1 MPTHDGYN
9 PNSVAAVVTIGGQ
22 PWFPAPASEEGR
34 TMIARVWRGVT
45 PEAKGDEYLEYLK
58 ATGLKD
64 YRSTAG
70 NRGVYVLRR
79 GRRGRAEFLLISLWD
94 SMEAIRAFAGP
105 EVERAVYYPED
116 HEFLLKRSPR

>member
-1 MPTHDGYN
+1 M
-9 PNSVAAVVTIGGQ
+9 
-22 PWFPAPASEEGR
+22 
-34 TMIARVWRGVT
+34 T

-79 GRRGRAEFLLISLWD
+79 VRRGRAEFLLISLWD
-94 SMEAIRAFAGP
+94 SIEAIRAFAGP

-116 HEFLLKRSPR
+116 DESLLKKELKVTHYGVAVGPVP